1 VSNLF
6 SEKTSKRISVAIAAR
21 AYSLSPDFLKN
32 RINNIPEISE
42 QKNKNMSKEITN
54 VEYGLEKIFEGA
66 QDFLPLLGTD
76 YVELYVGNAKQA
88 AHFYK
93 TAFGYQSLAYAG
105 LETGVRDRASY
116 VLKQDKI
123 RLVLTT
129 PLNEDSPINLHLKKH
144 GDGVKV
150 AALWVE
156 DARSAFEETVKRGAV
171 PFMEPTVESDEFGEV
186 VRSGIYTYG
195 ETVHIFV
202 ERKNYNGIFLPG
214 YKEWKTDYNPTPTGL
229 KYIDHMVGNVGW
241 GEMNTWVKWYEE
253 VMGFVNFLS
262 FDDKQINTEY
272 SALMSKVMSNGNGR
286 IKFPINEPAEGKKK
300 SQIEEYLDFY
310 GGPGIQHIAIATD
323 DIIKTVSEL
332 RSRGVE
338 FLSAPPHAYYEA
350 IPERLGVHMDMM
362 KEDLSEI
369 EKLAIMVDADEE
381 GYLLQI
387 FTKPVQDRPTL
398 FFEIIQRMGAKGF
411 GAGNFKALFES
422 IEREQ
427 EKRGTL

>member
-1 VSNLF
+1 MKQVKS
-6 SEKTSKRISVAIAAR
+6 
-21 AYSLSPDFLKN
+21 
-32 RINNIPEISE
+32 
-42 QKNKNMSKEITN
+42 

-76 YVELYVGNAKQA
+76 YVEFYVGNAKQA
-88 AHFYK
+88 AHYYK
-93 TAFGYQSLAYAG
+93 SAFGYQSLAYAG

-123 RLVLTT
+123 RIVLTT
-129 PLNEDSPINLHLKKH
+129 PLTQDSPLHEHLKKH
-144 GDGVKV
+144 SDGVKV

-156 DARSAFEETVKRGAV
+156 DARSAYDETIKRGARS
-171 PFMEPTVESDEFGEV
+171 FMEPTVESDEFGEV

-202 ERKNYNGIFLPG
+202 ERKNYNGVFLPG
-214 YKEWKTDYNPTPTGL
+214 YKEWKSDYNPEPTGL

-241 GEMNTWVKWYEE
+241 NEMNTWVKFYED

-300 SQIEEYLDFY
+300 SQVEEYLDFY

-323 DIIKTVSEL
+323 DIIKTVSQL
-332 RSRGVE
+332 RARGVE
-338 FLSAPPHAYYEA
+338 FLSAPPHTYYEA

-362 KEDLSEI
+362 REDLNEI
-369 EKLAIMVDADEE
+369 EKLAIMVDADED

-427 EKRGTL
+427 ALRGTL

>member
-1 VSNLF
+1 
-6 SEKTSKRISVAIAAR
+6 
-21 AYSLSPDFLKN
+21 
-32 RINNIPEISE
+32 
-42 QKNKNMSKEITN
+42 MSKKIESVN
-54 VEYGLEKIFEGA
+54 YGLEKIFEGA

-76 YVELYVGNAKQA
+76 YVEFYVGNAKQA

-93 TAFGYQSLAYAG
+93 TAFGFQSYAYRG
-105 LETGVRDRASY
+105 LETGSKDSVSY

-129 PLNEDSPINLHLKKH
+129 PLNSKSEINNHIVKH

-150 AALWVE
+150 VALWVE
-156 DARSAFEETVKRGAV
+156 DARKSYEETTSRGAKSY
-171 PFMEPTVESDEFGEV
+171 MEPTVEKDEFGEV
-186 VRSGIYTYG
+186 VRAGIYTYG
-195 ETVHIFV
+195 ETVHMFV
-202 ERKNYNGIFLPG
+202 ERKNYNGAFLPG
-214 YKEWKTDYNPTPTGL
+214 FKKWESEYNPPTAGL

-241 GEMNTWVKWYEE
+241 NQMNTWVKFYED

-262 FDDKQINTEY
+262 FDDKQIHTEY

-286 IKFPINEPAEGKKK
+286 IKFPINEPAEGKKR

-310 GGPGIQHIAIATD
+310 EGAGVQHIAVATD

-332 RSRGVE
+332 RSNGIE
-338 FLSAPPHAYYEA
+338 FLSIPPEEYYHEVPA
-350 IPERLGVHMDMM
+350 RLSAFSHELG
-362 KEDLSEI
+362 EDI
-369 EKLAIMVDADEE
+369 EKLKSLGIMIDADEE

-387 FTKPVQDRPTL
+387 FTKPIEDRPTL
-398 FFEIIQRMGAKGF
+398 FFEIIQRMGARGF